1 MKRKIKLFIA
11 AAAPLAIALIA
22 AACGSSAGS
31 AYSSAPYGSAA
42 PASASISVAAKATKL
57 GAASSSLGRIVVD
70 GKGRT
75 LYLFEK
81 DTRRRSACY
90 GQCATYWPPL
100 LTHGTPVA
108 RPGVKQSLLG
118 TTRRANG
125 GQQVTYSGHPLY
137 RFALDTK
144 PGQTKGEG
152 LQDFGG
158 GWDVVSPA
166 GKKIESGG

>member
-1 MKRKIKLFIA
+1 VYLTGVLA
-11 AAAPLAIALIA
+11 AAALVLTA
-22 AACGSSAGS
+22 AVLTTGA
-31 AYSSAPYGSAA
+31 
-42 PASASISVAAKATKL
+42 VAASHTGAVVKL
-57 GAASSSLGRIVVD
+57 GRSNLGRIVVD

-125 GQQVTYSGHPLY
+125 SQQVTYSGHPLY